1 MLYEPQPAYR
11 ARLLLSIVVV
21 TVIAICDFFG
31 FGFSLDK
38 TNLGFSLDESN
49 ISVLKEKIPSEM
61 GVAPL
66 HNPFDP

>member
-21 TVIAICDFFG
+21 TAIAVCDFFG

-38 TNLGFSLDESN
+38 TNLGFSLDEPD
-49 ISVLKEKIPSEM
+49 ISVCEEKN
-61 GVAPL
+61 
-66 HNPFDP
+66 NPCCAV